1 MRVKRNPTE
10 LVKSKEESK
19 FLFFTLVNINSY
31 IFIRQWEEKYGR
43 EANHIAA
50 EFQKREEKRLAN
62 PEYRPKKK
70 PTARPAAPA
79 FSNAPAEP
87 VHPSWEAK
95 RLQEEIMSKALSGKG
110 GPSNNKIVFDD
121 SD

>member
-1 MRVKRNPTE
+1 M
-10 LVKSKEESK
+10 
-19 FLFFTLVNINSY
+19 Y
-31 IFIRQWEEKYGR
+31 RQWEEKYGR

-50 EFQKREEKRLAN
+50 EFKKREEKRLAN

-70 PTARPAAPA
+70 PTPRPAVAQ
-79 FSNAPAEP
+79 SNVPAEP

-95 RLQEEIMSKALSGKG
+95 RIQEEIMSKALSGKG
-110 GPSNNKIVFDD
+110 TSNNKIVFDD

>member
-1 MRVKRNPTE
+1 MKVKRNQTE
-10 LVKSKEESK
+10 SVKNKEESK
-19 FLFFTLVNINSY
+19 WFVDCLKEVIIHFF
-31 IFIRQWEEKYGR
+31 FRQWEEKYGR

-50 EFQKREEKRLAN
+50 EFKKREEKRLAN
-62 PEYRPKKK
+62 PDYKPKKK
-70 PTARPAAPA
+70 PAPRQAHITA
-79 FSNAPAEP
+79 APAEP

-110 GPSNNKIVFDD
+110 GPSNNKIVFED